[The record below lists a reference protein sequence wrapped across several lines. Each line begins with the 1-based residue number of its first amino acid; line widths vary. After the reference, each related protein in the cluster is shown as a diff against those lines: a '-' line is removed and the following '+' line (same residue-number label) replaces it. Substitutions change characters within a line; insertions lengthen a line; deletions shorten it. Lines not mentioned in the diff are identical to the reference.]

1 MKRFFFFF
9 AIGFVFLLL
18 SEDLTSQTLNQ
29 GVWRWRNDDG
39 SQTTATW
46 KAAEN
51 TTFNLTS
58 TSEIFRLRV
67 EIYRTSGS
75 GSEKFVLFYRQGTSG
90 SFTRIRTTDGGR
102 PFVTENS
109 SNLSNCSLTTRQLT
123 LRGGYT
129 FTGGRIVE
137 NNSNCPNCSTSFS
150 SSNNTTEWEWVL
162 KATSSIVSGATYQ
175 FRVYEEDDDCDD
187 FDELNFYESTITMTY
202 NPVAPPTISTTAIT
216 NITKN
221 TASSGG
227 NTISDGGASITA
239 RGVVWHTSASP
250 TTTTNTGITSDG
262 TGTTNF
268 SSSITA
274 LNTATVYH
282 VRAYATNSEGTSY
295 GDNLSFKTRP
305 DQATNVS
312 ITGITTNSF
321 DVSWVNG
328 NGDGR
333 AIFVKALPASSAEP
347 VDNTTYTA
355 NLSFGN
361 GTQIGATGWYCVY
374 NSTSS
379 GTGPI
384 TITNVTPFT
393 QDYKVMV
400 CEYVEHNTTRLFNTD
415 IDVNNPRVTASTVYL
430 SNDYDE
436 ETEGWMVT
444 HFNSWDDVL
453 TSFPSGGP
461 TVVVSNYVY
470 PDDMDD
476 APAVL
481 DIQGFYVEIGAQD
494 FTVFGSIIGGLIQTP
509 STGKL
514 IMNPNQTAGQS
525 QFPITDGE
533 NDFSVIVIADDEEA
547 VIEVKYN
554 PNSATNNS
562 ITDLWTITG
571 PTGLNATIILRIDKA
586 AIAPQTLDE
595 TIVIRYFDTD
605 EQRYVPIPSANI
617 TVQDMG
623 TYYLITITNVN
634 KFN

>member
-1 MKRFFFFF
+1 
-9 AIGFVFLLL
+9 
-18 SEDLTSQTLNQ
+18 
-29 GVWRWRNDDG
+29 
-39 SQTTATW
+39 
-46 KAAEN
+46 
-51 TTFNLTS
+51 
-58 TSEIFRLRV
+58 
-67 EIYRTSGS
+67 
-75 GSEKFVLFYRQGTSG
+75 
-90 SFTRIRTTDGGR
+90 
-102 PFVTENS
+102 
-109 SNLSNCSLTTRQLT
+109 
-123 LRGGYT
+123 
-129 FTGGRIVE
+129 
-137 NNSNCPNCSTSFS
+137 
-150 SSNNTTEWEWVL
+150 
-162 KATSSIVSGATYQ
+162 
-175 FRVYEEDDDCDD
+175 
-187 FDELNFYESTITMTY
+187 
-202 NPVAPPTISTTAIT
+202 
-216 NITKN
+216 
-221 TASSGG
+221 
-227 NTISDGGASITA
+227 
-239 RGVVWHTSASP
+239 
-250 TTTTNTGITSDG
+250 
-262 TGTTNF
+262 
-268 SSSITA
+268 
-274 LNTATVYH
+274 VYH

-312 ITGITTNSF
+312 ITGITATSF

-400 CEYVEHNTTRLFNTD
+400 CEYVEHNATRLFNTD
-415 IDVNNPRVTASTVYL
+415 IDVNNPRTTASTIYL
-430 SNDYDE
+430 SNDYDD
-436 ETEGWMVT
+436 ETEGWGTT
-444 HFNSWDDVL
+444 HFNSWGVIL
-453 TSFPSGGP
+453 TTFPSGGP
-461 TVVVSNYVY
+461 TVIVSNYVY
-470 PDDMDD
+470 PDEMDD

-481 DIQGFYVEIGAQD
+481 DIQGFKVEIGAQN

-533 NDFSVIVIADDEEA
+533 HDFSVIVIADDEEA
-547 VIEVKYN
+547 EIEVKFN
-554 PNSATNNS
+554 PNSSTNNS

-571 PTGLNATIILRIDKA
+571 PTGLNATIILRVDKA

-595 TIVIRYFDTD
+595 NIVIRYFDTD